1 MRVGCE
7 ERIEVLRQGL
17 KEMASQLYAEEVLS
31 LVADSIK
38 KSIDCLSCGVLLLD
52 EDGEDGNIKVKI
64 SRGLSYSYI
73 KELHS
78 ATHHELVDQVVKS
91 NQMLVLKEGSP
102 LFGTG
107 FEHPYQSLAVVPL
120 VKGKKTVGVL
130 FADSANPGTFGEKE
144 LDFIQD
150 MALLT
155 AVALE
160 YYDTKDKLISYI
172 NIDTLTGVYNFKHF
186 HELLFREVSRTKD
199 MEHPFSMLLFSIAG
213 MSDYNSALG
222 HVKGDQLL
230 KDLAQLIK
238 SKVRRFD
245 VIARYSG
252 AKMVVIMPETTKE
265 EAVSK
270 AKEIMDA
277 FEEREW
283 AQTAPRYVYF
293 KGAVVTYPQDG
304 EDEKELLNHLEGAL
318 YEAKRVKISKM
329 VAWPVS

>member
-17 KEMASQLYAEEVLS
+17 EQMASQLYAEEVLS

-52 EDGEDGNIKVKI
+52 KEGGIKVKI

-73 KELHS
+73 KDLHS
-78 ATHHELVDQVVKS
+78 AVRHELVDQVVKS
-91 NQMLVLKEGSP
+91 GQALVLKEGDP

-107 FEHPYQSLAVVPL
+107 FEHPYRSLAVVPL
-120 VKGKKTVGVL
+120 VKGDHLVGVV
-130 FADSANPGTFGEKE
+130 FADSADAEAFGTEEVAF
-144 LDFIQD
+144 LQD

-160 YYDTKDKLISYI
+160 YYETKDKLVSYI
-172 NIDTLTGVYNFKHF
+172 NVDTLTGIYNFKHF
-186 HELLFREVSRTKD
+186 HELLFREVLRTRD
-199 MEHPFSMLLFSIAG
+199 TQHPFSLLLFSIAG
-213 MSDYNSALG
+213 MFDYNSAFG

-230 KDLAQLIK
+230 KDLAQLIR

-245 VIARYSG
+245 IIARYSG
-252 AKMVVIMPETTKE
+252 AKMVVIMPETGKE

-277 FEEREW
+277 FEEGEW
-283 AQTAPRYVYF
+283 ARTSPRYVYL

-304 EDEKELLNHLEGAL
+304 ADEKELLNHLEGAL
-318 YEAKRVKISKM
+318 YEAKRVKTSKM
-329 VAWPVS
+329 VVWPID